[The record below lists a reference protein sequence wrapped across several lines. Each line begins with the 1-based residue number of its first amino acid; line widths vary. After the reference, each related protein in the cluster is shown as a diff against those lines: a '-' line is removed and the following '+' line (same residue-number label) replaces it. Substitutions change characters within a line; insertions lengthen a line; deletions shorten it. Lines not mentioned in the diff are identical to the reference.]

1 MDIWTNP
8 FHPHGPTQV
17 PQAIGQVP
25 LDLLDRVDVPE
36 PRWVTASWTGHL
48 ELMWLS
54 NEA

>member
-8 FHPHGPTQV
+8 FHPHGPT
-17 PQAIGQVP
+17 QVP

-36 PRWVTASWTGHL
+36 PRWVVASWTGHL

-54 NEA
+54 NAA